1 MIYQKV
7 CIANVNKNIANLPL
21 ISIITATFNTAS
33 DLPRLIE
40 ALRNQTNKN
49 FEWVVADGGSTD
61 KTLECLTQIEDINVL
76 LDSRPDF
83 GIYDALNRA
92 IKLSSGDYYLV
103 LGADDELYA
112 DSIDRFMKCVQEQNF
127 PDLIVANVE
136 KDDGLVLRPVKK
148 WKFLYSQRAYVA
160 SHAVGTLIKK
170 NLHSHFGYY
179 SSKFPIA
186 ADQFFLK
193 KVGDAGCTIKYAEF
207 IAGKF
212 GSQGVSNSDML
223 GSLTEFF
230 RIQIMTGECKY
241 IQVVIYFLRVLKN
254 IRRFGRAQG

>member
-1 MIYQKV
+1 M
-7 CIANVNKNIANLPL
+7 NVIMHEPK
-21 ISIITATFNTAS
+21 ISIITATYNAVQY
-33 DLPRLIE
+33 LPRLIDS
-40 ALRNQTNKN
+40 LRSQTNKD

-61 KTLECLTQIEDINVL
+61 GTLEHLKQVADLNLV

-92 IKLSSGDYYLV
+92 IKLCSGDYYLV

-112 DSIDRFMKCVQEQNF
+112 DSIDSFMRCVKEQNF
-127 PDLIVANVE
+127 PDLVVANVE

-160 SHAVGTLIKK
+160 SHAVGTLVKK
-170 NLHSHFGYY
+170 NLHNRFGYY

-212 GSQGVSNSDML
+212 GPQGVSNSDML

-241 IQVVIYFLRVLKN
+241 IQVIIYFLRVLKN
-254 IRRFGRAQG
+254 IRRFGCDQG